1 LADSELERV
10 SLVQQLEL
18 TVKEENPGDNEQ
30 DGGDKA

>member
-10 SLVQQLEL
+10 SLVQQLKL

-30 DGGDKA
+30 DDGNKA

>member
-1 LADSELERV
+1 LANPELERV
-10 SLVQQLEL
+10 SLIKKLKL